1 MGNVMI
7 APQELNGKIIAEYIW
22 LGGSL
27 WDLRSKSRT
36 LDFKVKPGTE
46 DVKKLPEWNY
56 DGSSTGQ
63 APGNNSEVMI
73 RPRRIYRDPFRKG
86 DNVIVLCDAYDSLG
100 IPLPTNHRAACME
113 AMEKFKTHEPWF
125 GLEQEYTMFH
135 DKPYQTKPLGF
146 PKTGF
151 AQSQGQYYCGVGTG
165 NAKGRELAEAHLRC
179 CLYAG
184 VKISG
189 INAEVMPSQWEF
201 QVGPCEG
208 IRMGDD
214 LWFARYLLYR
224 CSEFYNINI
233 SFAPKPMKG
242 DWNGAG
248 CHANFSTKGTRSKDS
263 GAEIIKK
270 MLIKLEMTHKKHIS
284 AYGEGNEERL
294 TGKHETA
301 SMEQFS
307 FGIADRGSSIRI
319 PTETHKKGCGYFEDR
334 RPAANCCPYIV
345 TRLLV
350 QTCCGDVDLAELSI
364 TQGSDLKIKSMA
376 DVAGAG
382 TKTAP

>member
-1 MGNVMI
+1 MI
-7 APQELNGKIIAEYIW
+7 CGLQGLKRLPLLTSFATEIGQPCMMMHMFVV
-22 LGGSL
+22 
-27 WDLRSKSRT
+27 LR
-36 LDFKVKPGTE
+36 
-46 DVKKLPEWNY
+46 
-56 DGSSTGQ
+56 
-63 APGNNSEVMI
+63 I
-73 RPRRIYRDPFRKG
+73 
-86 DNVIVLCDAYDSLG
+86 
-100 IPLPTNHRAACME
+100 
-113 AMEKFKTHEPWF
+113 
-125 GLEQEYTMFH
+125 
-135 DKPYQTKPLGF
+135 
-146 PKTGF
+146 
-151 AQSQGQYYCGVGTG
+151 
-165 NAKGRELAEAHLRC
+165 
-179 CLYAG
+179 
-184 VKISG
+184 
-189 INAEVMPSQWEF
+189 
-201 QVGPCEG
+201 
-208 IRMGDD
+208 
-214 LWFARYLLYR
+214 RYLLYR

-263 GAEIIKK
+263 GAETIKK

-350 QTCCGDVDLAELSI
+350 ETCCGDIDLAELSI
-364 TQGSDLKIKSMA
+364 TQGSDFKIKSMA
-376 DVAGAG
+376 DVAGTG
-382 TKTAP
+382 TKTAAEGKKKP